1 MLLKWRSSKYLH
13 KFGDIQNVKVHNLK
27 HSFMLYGIMTIFG
40 NEKNN
45 PTMFLEQGIYDK
57 MFPFQKKLHDGENS
71 PQKKFIE
78 PHS

>member
-1 MLLKWRSSKYLH
+1 
-13 KFGDIQNVKVHNLK
+13 
-27 HSFMLYGIMTIFG
+27 MLYGIMTIFG